1 MQLGISVA
9 PLGEGQESSFSDLK
23 LFHTGCSQSP
33 MKAKRNPATNQF
45 NIRCDCGLEL
55 LLVGIE
61 AQTQFTY
68 TAINGQPQTLSRGTY
83 VANVAEIESVSV
95 VAIESD

>member
-1 MQLGISVA
+1 MQLSISVA

-23 LFHTGCSQSP
+23 LFHTGCSQIP
-33 MKAKRNPATNQF
+33 MKTKRNPAANEF

-61 AQTQFTY
+61 AQTKFTY
-68 TAINGQPQTLSRGTY
+68 TAINGQAQICKWRGNR
-83 VANVAEIESVSV
+83 VGFCRSG
-95 VAIESD
+95 